1 MAVDKIKGG
10 YIEGFVS
17 IIINAALFALKMWAG
32 IVSGSI
38 ALIADAWHTLSD
50 SISSV
55 VVVVA
60 AGLSSKKA
68 DKEHPFGHGRW
79 EQIASIF
86 IAFILGIIAYDFLKN
101 SIVKFRGQDASVH
114 FGTLA
119 IVVTAISIVVKEALA
134 QYAFYIARKTENSS
148 VKADGWHHRS
158 DALSSVVVLIGILF
172 AGKFW
177 WIDSALG
184 AVIALMLFYAAFEI
198 VKETITKMLGEDIS
212 GELVEKIIAEA
223 KSAHSIDMQMHHFHI
238 HNYIVHKELTLH
250 IRLDPEMS
258 IEESHD
264 IVSEIENRV
273 LEKVGI
279 MTTIHVEPLQ
289 Y

>member
-1 MAVDKIKGG
+1 MDKIKGG

-17 IIINAALFALKMWAG
+17 IIINAALFALKIWAG

-38 ALIADAWHTLSD
+38 ALVADAWHTLSD

-55 VVVVA
+55 VVVIA

-101 SIVKFRGQDASVH
+101 SIIKFQGRDETAH
-114 FGTLA
+114 FGMLA
-119 IVVTAISIVVKEALA
+119 IVVTAISIAAKEALA
-134 QYAFYIARKTENSS
+134 QYAFYIAGKTENSS

-158 DALSSVVVLIGILF
+158 DALSSLVVLIGILF
-172 AGKFW
+172 AKQFW

-184 AVIALMLFYAAFEI
+184 AIIALMLFYAAFEI

-212 GELVEKIIAEA
+212 GELVEKIVTEA
-223 KSAHSIDMQMHHFHI
+223 KSVHSCDMKMHHFHI
-238 HNYIVHKELTLH
+238 HNYIVHKELTFH
-250 IRLDPEMS
+250 IRLDPKMS
-258 IEESHD
+258 IDESHA
-264 IVSEIENRV
+264 IVSEIEKRL
-273 LEKVGI
+273 LEKFEI
-279 MTTIHVEPLQ
+279 MTTIHVEPLH